1 MNLLKEVKKYR
12 DEMVA
17 RNYPFQAIS
26 DIITKY
32 ELDNPSV
39 ELKNDDR
46 GPLDLTFQIESKD
59 KEIADLKHDNKS
71 LAKQVDDKTEEI
83 KALKMKLEMLDNKCQ
98 K

>member
-1 MNLLKEVKKYR
+1 MVDLLKEVKKYR

-26 DIITKY
+26 NIITRY

-46 GPLDLTFQIESKD
+46 GPLDLTRLIEEKN
-59 KEIADLKHDNKS
+59 KEIARL
-71 LAKQVDDKTEEI
+71 TE
-83 KALKMKLEMLDNKCQ
+83 KLCQ
-98 K
+98 CEA

>member
-26 DIITKY
+26 DIKTKY

-46 GPLDLTFQIESKD
+46 GPLDLTKLIEEKD
-59 KEIADLKHDNKS
+59 REIARL
-71 LAKQVDDKTEEI
+71 TE
-83 KALKMKLEMLDNKCQ
+83 KLCQ
-98 K
+98 CEA

>member
-1 MNLLKEVKKYR
+1 MVDLLKEVKKYR

-46 GPLDLTFQIESKD
+46 GPLDLTRLIEEKD
-59 KEIADLKHDNKS
+59 REIARL
-71 LAKQVDDKTEEI
+71 TE
-83 KALKMKLEMLDNKCQ
+83 KLCQ
-98 K
+98 CDA

>member
-26 DIITKY
+26 DIITRY

-46 GPLDLTFQIESKD
+46 GPLDLTRLIEEKN
-59 KEIADLKHDNKS
+59 KEIAR
-71 LAKQVDDKTEEI
+71 LAE
-83 KALKMKLEMLDNKCQ
+83 KLCQ
-98 K
+98 CEA

>member
-32 ELDNPSV
+32 ELENPSV

-46 GPLDLTFQIESKD
+46 GPLDLTKLIEEKD
-59 KEIADLKHDNKS
+59 REIARL
-71 LAKQVDDKTEEI
+71 TE
-83 KALKMKLEMLDNKCQ
+83 KLCQ
-98 K
+98 CEA

>member
-32 ELDNPSV
+32 ELENPSV

-46 GPLDLTFQIESKD
+46 GPLDLTKLIEEKD
-59 KEIADLKHDNKS
+59 REIARL
-71 LAKQVDDKTEEI
+71 TE
-83 KALKMKLEMLDNKCQ
+83 KLCQ
-98 K
+98 CDA

>member
-32 ELDNPSV
+32 ELDNSSV

-46 GPLDLTFQIESKD
+46 GPLDLTKLIEEKD
-59 KEIADLKHDNKS
+59 REIARL
-71 LAKQVDDKTEEI
+71 TE
-83 KALKMKLEMLDNKCQ
+83 KLCQ
-98 K
+98 CEA

>member
-26 DIITKY
+26 DIITRY

-46 GPLDLTFQIESKD
+46 GPLDLTKLIEEKD
-59 KEIADLKHDNKS
+59 REIARL
-71 LAKQVDDKTEEI
+71 TE
-83 KALKMKLEMLDNKCQ
+83 KLCQ
-98 K
+98 CEA

>member
-39 ELKNDDR
+39 ELKNDAR
-46 GPLDLTFQIESKD
+46 GPLDLTKLIEEKD
-59 KEIADLKHDNKS
+59 REIARL
-71 LAKQVDDKTEEI
+71 TE
-83 KALKMKLEMLDNKCQ
+83 KLCQ
-98 K
+98 CEA

>member
-17 RNYPFQAIS
+17 RTYPFQAIS

-46 GPLDLTFQIESKD
+46 GPLDLTKLIEEKD
-59 KEIADLKHDNKS
+59 REIARL
-71 LAKQVDDKTEEI
+71 TE
-83 KALKMKLEMLDNKCQ
+83 KLCQ
-98 K
+98 CEA

>member
-26 DIITKY
+26 DIITRY

-46 GPLDLTFQIESKD
+46 GPLDLTRLIEEKN
-59 KEIADLKHDNKS
+59 KEIARL
-71 LAKQVDDKTEEI
+71 TE
-83 KALKMKLEMLDNKCQ
+83 KLCQ
-98 K
+98 CEAWQ

>member
-32 ELDNPSV
+32 EIENPSV

-46 GPLDLTFQIESKD
+46 GPLDMTRLLEEKD
-59 KEIADLKHDNKS
+59 REIARL
-71 LAKQVDDKTEEI
+71 TE
-83 KALKMKLEMLDNKCQ
+83 KLCQ
-98 K
+98 CEAWQ

>member
-32 ELDNPSV
+32 EIENPPV
-39 ELKNDDR
+39 AIENDDR
-46 GPLDLTFQIESKD
+46 GPLDMTRLLEEKD
-59 KEIADLKHDNKS
+59 REIARL
-71 LAKQVDDKTEEI
+71 TE
-83 KALKMKLEMLDNKCQ
+83 KLCQ
-98 K
+98 CEA

>member
-26 DIITKY
+26 DIITRY

-46 GPLDLTFQIESKD
+46 GPLDLTRLIEEKD
-59 KEIADLKHDNKS
+59 REIAKL
-71 LAKQVDDKTEEI
+71 TE
-83 KALKMKLEMLDNKCQ
+83 KLCQ
-98 K
+98 CEA

>member
-12 DEMVA
+12 NEMVA

-32 ELDNPSV
+32 ELENPSV

-46 GPLDLTFQIESKD
+46 GPLDLTRLLEEKD
-59 KEIADLKHDNKS
+59 REIAKL
-71 LAKQVDDKTEEI
+71 TE
-83 KALKMKLEMLDNKCQ
+83 KLCQ
-98 K
+98 CDA

>member
-46 GPLDLTFQIESKD
+46 GPLDLTKLIEEKD
-59 KEIADLKHDNKS
+59 REIARL
-71 LAKQVDDKTEEI
+71 TE
-83 KALKMKLEMLDNKCQ
+83 KLCQ
-98 K
+98 CEAWQ

>member
-39 ELKNDDR
+39 ELKNDNR
-46 GPLDLTFQIESKD
+46 GPLDLTKLIEEKD
-59 KEIADLKHDNKS
+59 REIARL
-71 LAKQVDDKTEEI
+71 TE
-83 KALKMKLEMLDNKCQ
+83 KLCQ
-98 K
+98 CEA

>member
-32 ELDNPSV
+32 ELENPSV

-46 GPLDLTFQIESKD
+46 GPLDLTKLIEEKD
-59 KEIADLKHDNKS
+59 RESARL
-71 LAKQVDDKTEEI
+71 TE
-83 KALKMKLEMLDNKCQ
+83 KLCQ
-98 K
+98 CEA

>member
-46 GPLDLTFQIESKD
+46 GPLDLTKLIEEKD
-59 KEIADLKHDNKS
+59 REIANLK
-71 LAKQVDDKTEEI
+71 E
-83 KALKMKLEMLDNKCQ
+83 KLCQ
-98 K
+98 CSA